1 MKWPSLN
8 LQILLGAVFGVA
20 LGAYFHDLGASHP
33 LSQGGV
39 YAASLLGTLF
49 IDLLKMILIPLVF
62 CSIAVGIANLRQHQ
76 QMHRVWVST
85 LVFFISSMAIC
96 LLEITLNLG
105 QACIC
110 LCLSM
115 PCKTLKP
122 SNCPCR
128 HF

>member
-33 LSQGGV
+33 LTQGGV
-39 YAASLLGTLF
+39 YAASLLGTLL

-76 QMHRVWVST
+76 QMHRGMGQHFT
-85 LVFFISSMAIC
+85 VFYQQHGDCYHAGIAGRQ
-96 LLEITLNLG
+96 LL
-105 QACIC
+105 
-110 LCLSM
+110 
-115 PCKTLKP
+115 
-122 SNCPCR
+122 
-128 HF
+128 